1 MIQSTFGLPAAE
13 KLTTCNVCGMTY
25 QKLAKRDQDLHKKYH
40 YTFVQGPKIDMG
52 SQVPL
57 SSSRLVLKNVSFD
70 CKIYDVQKDLKKMV
84 QKAEGILAMVNQD
97 LNAPKENPAW
107 KKRRG
112 TAIEGKAFIMVINQR
127 VVSLCATEPITDAKK
142 QTRWMIHRTQ
152 EVVPQQR
159 NLNCKLGISRIWVAS
174 HWRRNGLGMMM
185 LNLVT
190 KRLVYGMTLGKMELA
205 FSQPSY
211 SGGLLAKRFCGI
223 KHKSGEILVPIYLE
237 ED

>member
-1 MIQSTFGLPAAE
+1 MIQSTFGIPAAE

-84 QKAEGILAMVNQD
+84 QKAEGILAMVNQE

-112 TAIEGKAFIMVINQR
+112 TAIEGKAFIMVIN
-127 VVSLCATEPITDAKK
+127 
-142 QTRWMIHRTQ
+142 
-152 EVVPQQR
+152 QR